1 MNSIQETLRAVAA
14 EYKRRGIKDPCR
26 GRIGDPTRH
35 IYSYPATPPGWQ
47 PAGDPQFSDTATTAL
62 RRAMGGEGE

>member
-1 MNSIQETLRAVAA
+1 MSSIQETLRAVAA
-14 EYKRRGIKDPCR
+14 EYKRRGINDPCR

-47 PAGDPQFSDTATTAL
+47 PGDPEFSDTATEAL
-62 RRAMGGEGE
+62 RRAMGGGRE